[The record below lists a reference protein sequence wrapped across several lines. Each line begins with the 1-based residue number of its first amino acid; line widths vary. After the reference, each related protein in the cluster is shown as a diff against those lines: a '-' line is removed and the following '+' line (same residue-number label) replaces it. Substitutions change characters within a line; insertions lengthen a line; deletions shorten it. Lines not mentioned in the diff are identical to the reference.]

1 MKKFTSGR
9 YPGTL
14 GRLPLSHPAAEDPVA
29 LDILAP
35 DADVPSQAGGSGSHA
50 AAGDGVASNGQD
62 LHVAA
67 LGVVVHLR
75 DVLDERGAVAAARSA
90 AWSAAR
96 HVQEGF

>member
-1 MKKFTSGR
+1 M
-9 YPGTL
+9 
-14 GRLPLSHPAAEDPVA
+14 
-29 LDILAP
+29 
-35 DADVPSQAGGSGSHA
+35 
-50 AAGDGVASNGQD
+50 ASNGQD